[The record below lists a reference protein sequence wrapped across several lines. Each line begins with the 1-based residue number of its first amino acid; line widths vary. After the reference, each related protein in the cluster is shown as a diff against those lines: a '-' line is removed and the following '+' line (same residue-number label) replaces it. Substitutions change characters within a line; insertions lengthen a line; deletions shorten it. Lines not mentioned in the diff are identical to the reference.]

1 MPYRLIPLAE
11 QVLRI
16 AEKHTDRQTAERIA
30 QDANPV
36 LVNQTNQE
44 PWYRSRVI
52 QGLLITAIG
61 SAARILDLPIGGDET
76 VLIVNGFAAAMEF
89 GGIIWALYGR
99 LSTKPAL
106 GE

>member
-16 AEKHTDRQTAERIA
+16 AEKYTDTQTARQIA

-36 LVNQTNQE
+36 LVNKTNAE

-52 QGLLITAIG
+52 QGLLITFVG
-61 SAARILDLPIGGDET
+61 SLARIFDLPIGGDET

-89 GGIIWALYGR
+89 GGIVWALYGR
-99 LSTKPAL
+99 LSTKPPA
-106 GE
+106 GS